1 MKWFTITQVLYSTN
15 WKIYAERDQILNES
29 SKKKKKAKHED
40 EDVNKF
46 NCSQE
51 QMNNTYIVTCL
62 FRKQEQ
68 GRKHREERK

>member
-1 MKWFTITQVLYSTN
+1 MLREIKYLMNLQ
-15 WKIYAERDQILNES
+15 
-29 SKKKKKAKHED
+29 KKKKKAKHED
-40 EDVNKF
+40 EDVNMF